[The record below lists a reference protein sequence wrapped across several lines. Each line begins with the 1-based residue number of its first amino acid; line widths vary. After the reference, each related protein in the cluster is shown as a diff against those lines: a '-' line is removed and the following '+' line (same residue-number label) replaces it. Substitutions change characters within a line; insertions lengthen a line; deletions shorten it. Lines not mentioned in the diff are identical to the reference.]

1 MVPGLPQHEIQNAED
16 TNLLILLLVVLA
28 ICAMMYS
35 QSQRLSARL
44 QLPPKVY
51 TLQYQEMDTL
61 HEVESLRRSDRRA
74 ARDAHLLS
82 I

>member
-16 TNLLILLLVVLA
+16 TNLLILLLIVLA

-35 QSQRLSARL
+35 QSQRL
-44 QLPPKVY
+44 LPAAPQAQVY
-51 TLQYQEMDTL
+51 TLQYQEMDAF

-74 ARDAHLLS
+74 VREALHLS

>member
-28 ICAMMYS
+28 ICAMMYI

-44 QLPPKVY
+44 QLPAQVY
-51 TLQYQEMDTL
+51 TLQYQDMDTTR
-61 HEVESLRRSDRRA
+61 EVESLRRSDRRA
-74 ARDAHLLS
+74 AREALHLS